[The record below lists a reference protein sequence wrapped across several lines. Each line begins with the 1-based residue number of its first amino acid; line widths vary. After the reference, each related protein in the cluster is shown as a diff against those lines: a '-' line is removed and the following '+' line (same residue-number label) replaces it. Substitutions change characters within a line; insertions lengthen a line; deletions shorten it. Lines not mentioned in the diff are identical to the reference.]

1 MVEFV
6 KRLCFGILRGFLDAV
21 YSLMD
26 EKCNASVINA
36 SVIGSIVQA
45 NIVQENIKK
54 IHNAG
59 VLCSLYQ
66 LC

>member
-6 KRLCFGILRGFLDAV
+6 KRLRFGILRVVLDAV
-21 YSLMD
+21 YSLID

-36 SVIGSIVQA
+36 SVISS
-45 NIVQENIKK
+45 IVQENIKK
-54 IHNAG
+54 IHNMG